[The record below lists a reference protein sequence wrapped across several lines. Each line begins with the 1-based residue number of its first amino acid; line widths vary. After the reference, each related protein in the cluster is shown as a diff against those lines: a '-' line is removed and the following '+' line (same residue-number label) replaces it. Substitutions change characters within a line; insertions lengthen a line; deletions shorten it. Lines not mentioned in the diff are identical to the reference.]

1 MMLTLYRAN
10 KNVLLVFFLSCL
22 HTLCQ
27 LVSLSVGLSVSSS
40 FNARYLPN
48 DVSSRLCKL
57 EVQSALCTFYR
68 WSPQNSLTLK

>member
-1 MMLTLYRAN
+1 MMLTLYGVN
-10 KNVLLVFFLSCL
+10 KNVSLVFFLSCL

-27 LVSLSVGLSVSSS
+27 SFSLSVGLSVSPS
-40 FNARYLPN
+40 FNARHLPN